1 MKKIRKILLMQPN
14 YALLGKRTWEMPPYG
29 LALLNAC
36 LNKEYETIMFDP
48 NFTQMDEQSIRSFL
62 QEANPDLIGIT
73 SFSTEYISEIR
84 HHTALIKELFPD
96 CVVVLG
102 GAYPTVMPEKAV
114 QDPNVDFCVI
124 GEGEYRLPA
133 LLQAL
138 ELHDSENILPDGI
151 AYRKDGNP
159 VVIPQKSFIEPLDAV
174 PFPDY
179 GNLDLHAYGSFRFKY
194 AHYLVPRQYPF
205 AMTITSR
212 GCPFDCIF
220 CAARTVSGKKVRMRS
235 AENVLAEM
243 EQLVS
248 EHGIKEIIFLDDH
261 FLYNKKRAIQIM
273 TGIKERFPGMTWK
286 CSNLAVFS
294 LNRELLELMRDS
306 GCYQLTLSLESGVQE
321 ILQQIIK
328 KPVNLEHSKQMI
340 RIAQQLDFEVISN
353 FVIGFPGETWEQ
365 IRQTIAFAESLDL
378 DIVNFHIA
386 TPLPKTRLMD
396 ICVKNGFVSTE
407 DDLLS
412 GYTKGVISTD
422 EFSNLD
428 LEILRAYEWDRVN
441 FKTPDKIARI
451 AIMEGVTC
459 KEITQWRKRTRKT
472 LGTTIDWN
480 KMWYEI

>member
-36 LNKEYETIMFDP
+36 INKEYETIMFDP

-73 SFSTEYISEIR
+73 SFSTEYISEVR
-84 HHTALIKELFPD
+84 SHTALIKELLPD
-96 CVVVLG
+96 CIVVLG
-102 GAYPTVMPEKAV
+102 GAYPTVMPEKAI

-133 LLQAL
+133 LLHAL
-138 ELHDSENILPDGI
+138 ELYDYDSALPDGI
-151 AYRKDGNP
+151 SYRKDGKP
-159 VVIPQKSFIEPLDAV
+159 VVIPMKSFVEPLDTV

-179 GNLDLHAYGSFRFKY
+179 GSLDLHAYGLFHFKY

-220 CAARTVSGKKVRMRS
+220 CAARTVSGTKVRMRS
-235 AENVLAEM
+235 AENVLAEI
-243 EQLVS
+243 EQLVTTY
-248 EHGIKEIIFLDDH
+248 GMKEIIFLDDH
-261 FLYNKKRAIQIM
+261 FLYNKKRATEIM
-273 TGIKERFPGMTWK
+273 IGIKERFPKLTWK

-306 GCYQLTLSLESGVQE
+306 GCNQLTLSLESGVQE

-328 KPVNLEHSKQMI
+328 KPVNLEHSKEMI
-340 RIAQQLDFEVISN
+340 HIAQQLDFELISN

-365 IRQTIAFAESLDL
+365 IRRTIAFAESLDL
-378 DIVNFHIA
+378 DLVNFHIA

-396 ICVKNGFVSTE
+396 LCLEHGFISSE
-407 DDLLS
+407 EALLS
-412 GYTKGVISTD
+412 GYTKGIISTE
-422 EFSNLD
+422 EFTVTD
-428 LEILRAYEWDRVN
+428 LQILRAYEWDRIN
-441 FKTPDKIARI
+441 FKSERKIHKIA
-451 AIMEGVTC
+451 AMEG
-459 KEITQWRKRTRKT
+459 ITLNELENWRRSTRKN
-472 LGTTIDWN
+472 LGTTVNREKHTI
-480 KMWYEI
+480 